1 MNAQT
6 IELTDQEGY
15 ELFRHAIVG
24 RDSHAWAVIYTRYRS
39 LLRAWAYRFSGRF
52 DINEINECCDDL
64 ADQAFARA
72 WAALAPE
79 RFGQFPTLS
88 SLLAYLRSCVSTA
101 VIDCA
106 RAQAAL
112 ERKQQR
118 LELVSNSANEQ
129 PENMI
134 IRDLERVELWRIV
147 NSVAKS
153 TQDRI
158 ILIESFVLDFSP
170 SMIYARHGGLFEN
183 VSNVYSAKRNLL
195 DRLQHNRDLQQL
207 RGALWG
213 DKPL

>member
-15 ELFRHAIVG
+15 ELFRHAIEG

-39 LLRAWAYRFSGRF
+39 LLLAWAHRFSSRF
-52 DINEINECCDDL
+52 DIDECCDDL

-88 SLLAYLRSCVSTA
+88 SLLAYLRSCVSAA

-106 RAQAAL
+106 RTQAAR
-112 ERKQQR
+112 ERKR
-118 LELVSNSANEQ
+118 HKLELASNSAHEQ

-134 IRDLERVELWRIV
+134 IRELERVELWRIV
-147 NSVAKS
+147 NAVAQS

-170 SMIYARHGGLFEN
+170 SMIYAHHGDLFEN

-195 DRLQHNRDLQQL
+195 NRLQHNRDLQLL
-207 RGALWG
+207 RGA
-213 DKPL
+213 